1 MRSKETSILKVKA
14 TTVFDLFNINM
25 VNIGRAVQV
34 LDNQYSD
41 QEVSTVLFRQK
52 KDSIFIFDK
61 VEVEK
66 LNTSNKKRVLLKKKN
81 SNSVLYEIKSVVD
94 KLYELYGIDDL
105 SRKKFALNDLL
116 DLHHGEEISRQW
128 ENVIYPV
135 SITFTK
141 GKTIEL
147 IIHLN

>member
-1 MRSKETSILKVKA
+1 MKAILTPTFMIPNK
-14 TTVFDLFNINM
+14 TIFDLFNIQPE
-25 VNIGRAVQV
+25 NIDRAVKV

-41 QEVSTVLFRQK
+41 QEVSTVLFRQTK
-52 KDSIFIFDK
+52 ASMLIFDK

-66 LNTSNKKRVLLKKKN
+66 LNENNKKRVLLKRKDSK
-81 SNSVLYEIKSVVD
+81 SVLYELKNIFD

-116 DLHHGEEISRQW
+116 DLHHGEEISRHW

-135 SITFTK
+135 RITFTK
-141 GKTIEL
+141 GRTIEL